1 MEINDIKYLLTV
13 VNNDFNLTQS
23 AKVLHVSQPAISKA
37 IKDVEFKRG
46 TKIFNRKKG
55 RLIGLTRY
63 GRTLIEEAKKVYS
76 QYSLMITKLNELSE
90 GINGTVR
97 IGIAPVIISTV
108 FNDALIA
115 FINENPGIQ
124 LKLLERGAYELQR
137 MLNLGDI
144 DLAVIVSPATVEGIY
159 EDLIYENTVRVWFNK
174 DHRFNDFEGPI
185 PFTEVEQEKI
195 VTLTDDFMVTFQ
207 LNKKLKGDRIKPDY
221 FLQTSSWD
229 LILNLVQRDPNLIG
243 ILATPIGKNYSD
255 HQIMN
260 REMTPSFPWRISLCH
275 TMNSIGSS
283 IVDYTK
289 DWFLK
294 YFSKY
299 KKISI
304 NN

>member
-1 MEINDIKYLLTV
+1 MDIDNIRYLLTV
-13 VNNDFNLTQS
+13 VDNDFNLTKS
-23 AKVLHVSQPAISKA
+23 AKILHVSQPAISKA
-37 IKDVEFKRG
+37 IKDIEVKRG
-46 TKIFNRKKG
+46 TPIFNRKKG

-63 GRTLIEEAKKVYS
+63 GITLVTEARKVYS
-76 QYSLMITKLNELSE
+76 QYSMMITKLNEMSE

-124 LKLLERGAYELQR
+124 LKLVERGAYELQR
-137 MLNLGDI
+137 MLILGDI

-174 DHRFNDFEGPI
+174 DHRFNTIDGPV
-185 PFTEVEQEKI
+185 PFAEVEREKI

-207 LNKKLKGDRIKPDY
+207 LNKKFKGDRIKPNY

-229 LILNLVQRDPNLIG
+229 LILNLVQRDSNLVG
-243 ILATPIGKNYSD
+243 IVAAPIGRNYSD
-255 HQIMN
+255 HQIKN
-260 REMTPSFPWRISLCH
+260 KEMTPSFPWRISLCH
-275 TMNSIGSS
+275 TMNSVESS

-304 NN
+304 N